1 MQFNQVVKTRR
12 SIRKYQ
18 QKPVDKATV
27 EQLIQS
33 AILAPTWKNS
43 QTPRY
48 HVVMSE
54 EMLNKVKEECLPDF
68 NHKNCQDA
76 PVLIICTFV
85 KNRAGF
91 ERNGEPSNEIGQG
104 WGFYDCGLHNENLIL
119 KATDLGLDT
128 LVMGIRN
135 GAKIREVLN
144 IDESEEVVSVI
155 SLGYRAADPEMPKR
169 KSVEDI
175 TKFY

>member
-1 MQFNQVVKTRR
+1 MQFDQVVETRR

-48 HVVMSE
+48 HVVISE

-76 PVLIICTFV
+76 PVLIVCTFV
-85 KNRAGF
+85 KNRSGF

-128 LVMGIRN
+128 LVMGIRD

-169 KSVEDI
+169 KAVADI

>member
-1 MQFNQVVKTRR
+1 MQFDQVVSSRR

-18 QKPVDKATV
+18 DKPVEKAVV

-33 AILAPTWKNS
+33 AILSPTWKNS

-54 EMLNKVKEECLPDF
+54 EMLKKVKEECLPEF
-68 NHKNCQDA
+68 NAKNCQNA

-85 KNRAGF
+85 KNRSGF
-91 ERNGEPSNEIGQG
+91 ERNGEPSNEVGQG
-104 WGFYDCGLHNENLIL
+104 WGFYDCGMHNETLIL
-119 KATDLGLDT
+119 KATDLGLDS
-128 LVMGIRN
+128 LVMGIRD
-135 GAKIREVLN
+135 GGKIREVLN
-144 IDESEEVVSVI
+144 IDEAEEIVSVI
-155 SLGYRAADPEMPKR
+155 SVGYRAADAEMPKR
-169 KSVEDI
+169 KAVEDI